1 MSYLETVLQE
11 KVTMPRKMRQPN
23 ERRLT
28 SLYGKN
34 DAKKKAYRRGWN
46 MVGQRLADER
56 ASKRSK
62 QETK

>member
-1 MSYLETVLQE
+1 
-11 KVTMPRKMRQPN
+11 MPRKMRQPN